1 MRGVLA
7 GALMLCALL
16 VAGCS
21 FGGDQV
27 AERVRQ
33 PTLLSAAAVA
43 KQPAGSPSRA
53 LYAWWR
59 AMQYADTRAAARYYD
74 AALGVTPV
82 ELDDQL
88 AVATDAFT
96 ARPRLVETR
105 DDGGG
110 GATVLVLLESRTKN
124 PNGRVDVLRV
134 PRSFALRRDGGGW
147 RLADNRYLERAVR
160 DQEALAE
167 ALRNQAEE
175 TAP

>member
-7 GALMLCALL
+7 GTLVLCALL

-21 FGGDQV
+21 FGGEQV

-74 AALGVTPV
+74 AALGVTAV

-96 ARPRLVETR
+96 ARPRRVETR
-105 DDGGG
+105 DDDGAGHGAGVAREPHEEPQWAGGRSARTAQLRA
-110 GATVLVLLESRTKN
+110 AT
-124 PNGRVDVLRV
+124 
-134 PRSFALRRDGGGW
+134 
-147 RLADNRYLERAVR
+147 
-160 DQEALAE
+160 
-167 ALRNQAEE
+167 
-175 TAP
+175 

>member
-21 FGGDQV
+21 FGGDEV

-33 PTLLSAAAVA
+33 PTLLSASAVA

-53 LYAWWR
+53 LFGWWR
-59 AMQYADTRAAARYYD
+59 AMQYADTRAAARYYA
-74 AALGVTPV
+74 AALAISAG

-88 AVATDAFT
+88 AVATDAFR
-96 ARPRLVETR
+96 ARPRLMETR

-110 GATVLVLLESRTKN
+110 RAAVLVLLESRTRS

-134 PRSFALRRDGGGW
+134 PRSFALRREDGGW

-167 ALRNQAEE
+167 ALRDQAEE